1 MMPAG
6 RCGAGAH
13 VWLGR
18 HVWRG
23 RAHVARD
30 GQVCCEALAARVARR
45 GTAGSSVRVGSALCF
60 ARRASPLP
68 PPPSVSL
75 ELPRRERLPPRGDRG
90 QAKGCGD
97 PPTNPCRPYVGT
109 PQGHENEAQRRQRR
123 ALQLHAAARPGAPPA
138 TSRHPSWG
146 AAAAVA
152 SGMKTSLR
160 LSTPGDP
167 FCPVNEWFLEPYV
180 VPQRPCRAS
189 GGTAPRRSPAPAA
202 PRPCRPR
209 WRPTSARGKTG
220 SSLA

>member
-1 MMPAG
+1 M
-6 RCGAGAH
+6 
-13 VWLGR
+13 
-18 HVWRG
+18 WRG

-45 GTAGSSVRVGSALCF
+45 GTAGSSARVGSALCF
-60 ARRASPLP
+60 VRRASPLP
-68 PPPSVSL
+68 PPP
-75 ELPRRERLPPRGDRG
+75 PRAWSCHDKSGCHLAATG
-90 QAKGCGD
+90 AK
-97 PPTNPCRPYVGT
+97 PKAAVTPTNPCRPYVGT

-152 SGMKTSLR
+152 SGMKTRLW

-180 VPQRPCRAS
+180 YVVPKRPLQRSPPPTPLPPPPPPPANPCRAKTGRTPPPAQS
-189 GGTAPRRSPAPAA
+189 HSWGTGGPPGRRSQT
-202 PRPCRPR
+202 C
-209 WRPTSARGKTG
+209 GG
-220 SSLA
+220 

>member
-1 MMPAG
+1 MWRGTG
-6 RCGAGAH
+6 RCAVRRWRLGWPGGAQLA
-13 VWLGR
+13 VVSAWGR
-18 HVWRG
+18 RFASRG
-23 RAHVARD
+23 GR
-30 GQVCCEALAARVARR
+30 
-45 GTAGSSVRVGSALCF
+45 
-60 ARRASPLP
+60 PLS

-180 VPQRPCRAS
+180 VPQRPLQR
-189 GGTAPRRSPAPAA
+189 
-202 PRPCRPR
+202 
-209 WRPTSARGKTG
+209 RPTTGEGMSQRGKEGARTRG
-220 SSLA
+220 AAKGMSESGRRG